1 MIEEVELK
9 PSVSALIQSLRS
21 IGYSFNAAVSDIID
35 NSIAANASEII
46 VQVDSDNAGLF
57 VAISDNGEGMNRD
70 ELLQAMALGSK
81 NPLETR
87 RNDDLGRFGMGLKT
101 ASFSQSKILTCVTSK
116 YGKKIGAQW
125 DLDRV
130 VDGWKIQLFDG
141 SACDRLIPSSSNH
154 QDRGTTTVVPQH
166 SLISIEEATRS
177 RCSSILTS
185 PSLPSP
191 YQESRRYERSQKDGT
206 RRGRRPG

>member
-35 NSIAANASEII
+35 NSIAANASEIN
-46 VQVDSDNAGLF
+46 VQIDSDSAGLF

-81 NPLETR
+81 NPLEKR

-116 YGKKIGAQW
+116 SGKRIGAQW

-130 VDGWKIQLFDG
+130 VDGWKIQLFDD
-141 SACDRLIPSSSNH
+141 SACDQLVPSDLTH
-154 QDRGTTTVVPQH
+154 QDRGTTVVWSWARCAAYHCRRDPRLRYCPSRAGAQH
-166 SLISIEEATRS
+166 PEYGQVQLHPSDEA
-177 RCSSILTS
+177 
-185 PSLPSP
+185 
-191 YQESRRYERSQKDGT
+191 
-206 RRGRRPG
+206 